1 MTADHRIAWADAI
14 WDPVRGCSRKSA
26 ACVNCY
32 AETETALSAQA
43 GGWGEGFAGVTPDGL
58 KWTGKVELYE
68 DRLTMPLGVDKP
80 SRIFVNAFADVFHE
94 EMTDAMVD
102 RVFAVMA
109 AAPRHTYVIL
119 TKRQKKMQTYMA
131 DPATPGRVAAAVAAL
146 AGQGIGQVGTAESWP
161 PANVWLG
168 VTTENQK
175 EAERRVP
182 ALLQTPAAV
191 RFVAAEP
198 LLSAVEFKPEWLPR
212 AGAAGPVIDWVMA
225 GGESGP
231 NARPIQLDWVRAL
244 RDQCARTGT
253 PFYWNDWGAGRPADQ
268 AAEEASPEAAN
279 RYLDGAVHEA
289 VPARA

>member
-1 MTADHRIAWADAI
+1 MTADHRIVWADAI

-32 AETETALSAQA
+32 AETETALNSQA
-43 GGWGEGFAGVTPDGL
+43 GGWGEGFAAVTADGL
-58 KWTGKVELYE
+58 KWTGKVALYE
-68 DRLTMPLGVDKP
+68 EKLALPFGIDKP

-109 AAPRHTYVIL
+109 ATPQHRYVIL
-119 TKRQKKMQTYMA
+119 TKRQKKMQAYMA
-131 DPATPGRVAAAVAAL
+131 DPATAGRVAAAVAAL
-146 AGQGIGQVGTAESWP
+146 GRGGKVENWP

-168 VTTENQK
+168 VTAENQK

-182 ALLQTPAAV
+182 ALLETPAAV

-212 AGAAGPVIDWVMA
+212 PGASGPTIDWVMG
-225 GGESGP
+225 GGECGP
-231 NARPIQLDWVRAL
+231 SARPIQLGWVRAL

-253 PFYWNDWGAGRPADQ
+253 PFYWNDWGAATPDGQ
-268 AAEEASPEAAN
+268 AGKDAAPGTAH
-279 RYLDGAVHEA
+279 RTIDGALHEA
-289 VPARA
+289 FPAGT

>member
-1 MTADHRIAWADAI
+1 MSTDHRIAWADAV

-32 AETETALSAQA
+32 AETETAMNSGA
-43 GGWGEGFAGVTPDGL
+43 GGWGEGFASITPDGL
-58 KWTGKVELYE
+58 KWTGKVAIHE
-68 DRLTMPLGVDKP
+68 DKLPMPLGLATP
-80 SRIFVNAFADVFHE
+80 SRIFVNAYADVFHE
-94 EMTDAMVD
+94 EMTDAMID

-109 AAPRHTYVIL
+109 AAQQHRYVIL

-146 AGQGIGQVGTAESWP
+146 PGDAGSDAKAASWP

-168 VTTENQK
+168 VTAENQK

-198 LLSAVEFKPEWLPR
+198 LLAAVEFKPEWLPH
-212 AGAAGPVIDWVMA
+212 AGAAGPVIDWVMG

-231 NARPIQLDWVRAL
+231 NARPIALDWVRAL

-253 PFYWNDWGAGRPADQ
+253 PFYWNDWGAAMPDGQTPKDGTQ
-268 AAEEASPEAAN
+268 AAAN
-279 RYLDGAVHEA
+279 RYIDGALHEA
-289 VPARA
+289 FPAG

>member
-1 MTADHRIAWADAI
+1 MTANHRIAWADAV

-32 AETETALSAQA
+32 AETETALNSQA
-43 GGWGEGFAGVTPDGL
+43 GGWGEGFASVTPDGL
-58 KWTGKVELYE
+58 KWTGKVAIHEEKLA
-68 DRLTMPLGVDKP
+68 MPLGVEKP

-94 EMTDAMVD
+94 EMTDAMID

-109 AAPRHTYVIL
+109 AAPQHCYVIL

-131 DPATPGRVAAAVAAL
+131 DPATLGRVAANVAAL
-146 AGQGIGQVGTAESWP
+146 GFDAKAASWP

-182 ALLQTPAAV
+182 TLLQTPAAV
-191 RFVAAEP
+191 RFIAAEP
-198 LLSAVEFKPEWLPR
+198 LLSAVELKPEWLPH
-212 AGAAGPVIDWVMA
+212 AGASGPTIDWVMG

-231 NARPIQLDWVRAL
+231 NARPIDLGWVRAL

-253 PFYWNDWGAGRPADQ
+253 PFYWNDWGTMMPDGQ
-268 AAEEASPEAAN
+268 APKDGSPDAAN

-289 VPARA
+289 FPAGA